1 MGALA
6 RAESGSF
13 HKTLSNR
20 CITLASDPEQL
31 GTRSI
36 GGLSGGITSAGI
48 QLAACSEVHS
58 MRGVVLGERE
68 SGANVLL
75 HELVL
80 DVAEESGVNS
90 LLQSLAG
97 IRGRRLGGL
106 IGKELGRL
114 GRLLSLL
121 LGEGLVSDLGGV
133 DALEVDLGAGG
144 DGVHLVDA
152 SHRHTVE
159 LEGTSDGEE
168 TGLQV
173 LEEHDSLASESTSE
187 EDEDGAGRDRLA
199 ELGGLGLEPLRG
211 RLGIFGGVPLSFLN
225 HVKQ

>member
-31 GTRSI
+31 GTRFI

-58 MRGVVLGERE
+58 MRGVVLGQGE

-75 HELVL
+75 DKLIL
-80 DVAEESGVNS
+80 DVSEKGGVNR
-90 LLQSLAG
+90 LLESLAG
-97 IRGRRLGGL
+97 IRGGSLGGL
-106 IGKELGRL
+106 IGEELGRL
-114 GRLLSLL
+114 GGLLSLL
-121 LGEGLVSDLGGV
+121 LGEGLVGDLGSV
-133 DALEVDLGAGG
+133 NALKVDLGAGG
-144 DGVHLVDA
+144 DSVNLVDA

-168 TGLQV
+168 AGLKV
-173 LEEHDSLASESTSE
+173 LQEHNSLASESTSE
-187 EDEDGAGRDRLA
+187 KDQYGAWH
-199 ELGGLGLEPLRG
+199 
-211 RLGIFGGVPLSFLN
+211 N
-225 HVKQ
+225 